1 MRYAG
6 IIENDTVDINKGI
19 SVSFWCQF
27 CPHHCEGCHN
37 PETWDKEGGY
47 ELPEDYIQQ
56 IIGLLKKNGIRRNLS
71 ILGGEPLCD
80 FNIQIVY
87 DLVKTVKEKDDSVRV
102 FVWTGG
108 IFEELKKTYPDIFRY
123 IDILVDGPFLLK
135 ERDITLPLRG
145 SNNQRVIDVSKSL
158 KEGKTITISDEKLN
172 G

>member
-6 IIENDTVDINKGI
+6 IIENDTVDIDKGI
-19 SVSFWCQF
+19 AVSFWCQF

-56 IIGLLKKNGIRRNLS
+56 IIGLLKKNGIHRDLS

-108 IFEELKKTYPDIFRY
+108 IFKKLKETYQDIFRY
-123 IDILVDGPFLLK
+123 IDILVDGSFLLK

-158 KEGKTITISDEKLN
+158 KEGKTITIPDEKLN